1 MLALAQPAPTLYS
14 LPPVLLAL
22 VAEDLAPAD
31 ACRLGCT
38 AQWCRVVAHGDA
50 LWTRTLRGTRALAT
64 LTARVYKSATL
75 ERTPFDDDGS
85 TWLVR
90 KRPAVAQP
98 GVALLPWQARRRAG
112 EEKERASLPGAL
124 RKYVEFA
131 ALKCAHCDIALL
143 DGCDGSAGDPV
154 SSHGCPLCA
163 DGSGPRLMAA
173 MSEPGGLSKCKVYCG
188 ECHCSCSCSACAMDE
203 TTALTLTGRSLTTA
217 SCAQCNVTLCRACC
231 DAAPAT
237 GAPRPEE
244 EGDEGAGAGGN
255 GHVSL
260 YRCECCWALKCTAC
274 ADVAH
279 CAGCDSSCC
288 AACSDSSYLECFNCG
303 DMYDDDC
310 FFEGEGEVG
319 RRFLPSLRFAFLRFP
334 SLPFAS
340 LPLPFR
346 SPRDYP
352 PPRAHG
358 ATRENSF
365 PEGSRNAQTPRS
377 A

>member
-1 MLALAQPAPTLYS
+1 MVPASP
-14 LPPVLLAL
+14 
-22 VAEDLAPAD
+22 
-31 ACRLGCT
+31 
-38 AQWCRVVAHGDA
+38 HGDA

-131 ALKCAHCDIALL
+131 VLKCAHCDIALL
-143 DGCDGSAGDPV
+143 DGCDGSAGAPV

-173 MSEPGGLSKCKVYCG
+173 MSEPGGLSKCKMYCG

-319 RRFLPSLRFAFLRFP
+319 RRFLPSLRFAFLPFP
-334 SLPFAS
+334 SLPSRFPSAPLATILLRELTVQRVRTRS
-340 LPLPFR
+340 RKGHGTRKRRAAPDARHRAMQLP
-346 SPRDYP
+346 
-352 PPRAHG
+352 H
-358 ATRENSF
+358 
-365 PEGSRNAQTPRS
+365 
-377 A
+377 